1 MKLSIADLVE
11 NCSAEELM
19 IGKEERELTE
29 RVKARVLAEIEAE
42 SKAAK
47 PKKEIVHIRSR
58 RVIPFAF
65 AAARLLSLGIVA
77 YAISSIH
84 AARQQELRAER
95 NLNEHQTE
103 SYVEYETPDE
113 STPGVVL
120 LSTINDGEFQEV
132 YVNVSPVTEE
142 EIAGYPEKPI
152 SFRWQIVGSDLKG
165 FADPWIR
172 PGSSAHTPEALR
184 ALVQRDAYDPET
196 QTLTL
201 CCHVFSESLA
211 AFLEGSGADEAEL
224 ELFLAEDYI
233 ATRSFGSVSLTPT
246 AQDRRSFDFGSVSWK
261 DDESGKEVELIGLEL
276 TPVSSVWHLR
286 YPAAEAVYTG
296 SDLELQKAWLRVEDS
311 ICMNAR
317 IIFSD
322 GSSMAT
328 KGALIARYEDGV
340 VSLYTGWPRAIDI
353 TDVQQIV
360 LGDLVLWENK

>member
-1 MKLSIADLVE
+1 MNIV
-11 NCSAEELM
+11 CV
-19 IGKEERELTE
+19 IP
-29 RVKARVLAEIEAE
+29 ARAE
-42 SKAAK
+42 SSRFFEK
-47 PKKEIVHIRSR
+47 PLA
-58 RVIPFAF
+58 P
-65 AAARLLSLGIVA
+65 
-77 YAISSIH
+77 
-84 AARQQELRAER
+84 
-95 NLNEHQTE
+95 
-103 SYVEYETPDE
+103 
-113 STPGVVL
+113 
-120 LSTINDGEFQEV
+120 INGKPMIQWVYDHCKDVPEFQEV

-142 EIAGYPEKPI
+142 EIAGYPEQPI

-184 ALVQRDAYDPET
+184 ALVQRDAYDAET

-211 AFLEGSGADEAEL
+211 AFLEGSGSDTAEL

-246 AQDRRSFDFGSVSWK
+246 AEDRRSFDFGSVSWK

-322 GSSMAT
+322 GSSMVT
-328 KGALIARYEDGV
+328 NGALSARYEDGV
-340 VSLYTGWPRAIDI
+340 VSLYTGWPRAIDVH
-353 TDVQQIV
+353 DVQQIV

>member
-1 MKLSIADLVE
+1 MKLSIADLSEQCFPEDV
-11 NCSAEELM
+11 M
-19 IGKEERELTE
+19 IGKEDAALTA
-29 RVKARVLAEIEAE
+29 RVKARVFAEIGASE
-42 SKAAK
+42 
-47 PKKEIVHIRSR
+47 PKNKVIPIRSK
-58 RVIPFAF
+58 RVVTLIF
-65 AAARLLSLGIVA
+65 AAALILAFGAVA

-84 AARQQELRAER
+84 AARQQELRSE
-95 NLNEHQTE
+95 LHMDEHQTD
-103 SYVEYETPDE
+103 SYVEYEVPDE

-120 LSTINDGEFQEV
+120 LSTINDGEFQAV
-132 YVNVSPVTEE
+132 YVNVSPVTED
-142 EIAGYPEKPI
+142 EIAGFPEQPI

-172 PGSSAHTPEALR
+172 PGSSAHTPEALQ
-184 ALVQRDAYDPET
+184 ALVQRDAYDAET

-201 CCHVFSESLA
+201 CCHIFSEQLA
-211 AFLEGSGADEAEL
+211 AYLESSGLDYAEL

-233 ATRSFGSVSLTPT
+233 ATRSFGSVSLMPT
-246 AQDRRSFDFGSVSWK
+246 GEDRRSFDFGSVCWE

-276 TPVSSVWHLR
+276 TPVCSVWHLR
-286 YPAAEAVYTG
+286 YAEAEAVYTG

-322 GSSMAT
+322 GSSMVT
-328 KGALIARYEDGV
+328 KGALSTRYEGGV

-353 TDVQQIV
+353 TDVHQIV

>member
-1 MKLSIADLVE
+1 MKLSIADLVD

-19 IGKEERELTE
+19 IGKEERELTA

-58 RVIPFAF
+58 RVITFAF
-65 AAARLLSLGIVA
+65 AAALLLSLGIVA

-84 AARQQELRAER
+84 AARQQELRTER

-142 EIAGYPEKPI
+142 EIAGYPEQPI

-184 ALVQRDAYDPET
+184 SLVQRDAYDAET

-211 AFLEGSGADEAEL
+211 AFL
-224 ELFLAEDYI
+224 
-233 ATRSFGSVSLTPT
+233 
-246 AQDRRSFDFGSVSWK
+246 
-261 DDESGKEVELIGLEL
+261 
-276 TPVSSVWHLR
+276 VW
-286 YPAAEAVYTG
+286 PKTI
-296 SDLELQKAWLRVEDS
+296 SPQ
-311 ICMNAR
+311 
-317 IIFSD
+317 
-322 GSSMAT
+322 
-328 KGALIARYEDGV
+328 GALAAFR
-340 VSLYTGWPRAIDI
+340 
-353 TDVQQIV
+353 
-360 LGDLVLWENK
+360 

>member
-1 MKLSIADLVE
+1 M
-11 NCSAEELM
+11 
-19 IGKEERELTE
+19 
-29 RVKARVLAEIEAE
+29 
-42 SKAAK
+42 
-47 PKKEIVHIRSR
+47 
-58 RVIPFAF
+58 
-65 AAARLLSLGIVA
+65 
-77 YAISSIH
+77 
-84 AARQQELRAER
+84 
-95 NLNEHQTE
+95 
-103 SYVEYETPDE
+103 EYETPDE
-113 STPGVVL
+113 STSGVVL

-142 EIAGYPEKPI
+142 EIAGFPEQPI

-184 ALVQRDAYDPET
+184 ALVQRDAYDAET

-211 AFLEGSGADEAEL
+211 AFLEDCGSDTAEL

-246 AQDRRSFDFGSVSWK
+246 DEDRRSFDFGSVSWK

-276 TPVSSVWHLR
+276 TPISSVWHLR

-296 SDLELQKAWLRVEDS
+296 SDLELQKAWLRVEDR

-328 KGALIARYEDGV
+328 KGALSARYEDGV
-340 VSLYTGWPRAIDI
+340 VSLYTGWPRAIDVH
-353 TDVQQIV
+353 DVQQIV